1 LADPQRRTRR
11 SLRTAVSAEFIRR
24 RVGPAANFF
33 RIEELSF
40 MKQALAALL
49 KKSIQSG
56 IAAGL
61 LPAAALPPVEVEWTK
76 DPGHGDYTS
85 NAAMVLAAQTKKN
98 PREIARILL
107 ERIDD
112 SGQVLE
118 KVEIAGPG
126 FMNFFIR
133 ESCWSSFLK
142 KVDDEGNR
150 YGSSDLGKGRRIQVE
165 FVSANPTGPLHI
177 GHARGAVV
185 GDVMANILA
194 AVGYDIFREY
204 YINDAGNQM
213 NNLGKSVLLRYREL
227 LGRTEEFPEGCYKG
241 EYIRDLAAELLKR
254 ERERY
259 LDMDAQEA
267 IPLLTAYAGGA
278 ILEGIKEDL
287 RNFGVVFDLYFSER
301 ELYRE
306 DGVGILL
313 RMLQEKGFIYREGE
327 ALWFRTTAFGDEKDR
342 VVVRQNGDP
351 TYFAADIAYHRNKFL
366 RGFDTVIDIWGAD
379 HHGYI
384 PRMSA
389 AVQALGYEKDAL
401 KVILVQLVNL
411 LRDGKPVAMSTRSGE
426 FDTLREVVDEVG
438 KDAARY
444 NFLMRRSDSHLDFDL
459 ELAKRQSNEN
469 PVYYV
474 QYAYARICSI
484 IRMAA
489 ERGVATPLYSET
501 ELILL
506 KLPEEIDLIK
516 AITRFPEVVDGAART
531 LEPHRLTFYLN
542 DLAAIFHS
550 YYNKN
555 KVISDDGALTGA
567 RLFLVKSVRTVL
579 ENALTMLGVSTPK
592 KM

>member
-1 LADPQRRTRR
+1 
-11 SLRTAVSAEFIRR
+11 
-24 RVGPAANFF
+24 
-33 RIEELSF
+33 
-40 MKQALAALL
+40 MKQVLVKLL
-49 KKSIQSG
+49 EKSIQAG
-56 IAAGL
+56 IAAQL
-61 LPAAALPPVEVEWTK
+61 LPPVAPSHIEVELTK
-76 DPGHGDYTS
+76 DPGHGDYAS
-85 NAAMVLAAQTKKN
+85 NIAMILAAQARKN
-98 PREIARILL
+98 PREIAKILS
-107 ERIDD
+107 EGIEDR
-112 SGQVLE
+112 GGALE

-133 ESCWSSFLK
+133 ESCWSSLLEV
-142 KVDDEGNR
+142 VDREGDR
-150 YGSSDLGKGRRIQVE
+150 YGSADLGEGRRIQME

-194 AVGYDIFREY
+194 AVGYQVFREY
-204 YINDAGNQM
+204 YINDVGNQM
-213 NNLGKSVLLRYREL
+213 NNLGKSVFLRYGEL
-227 LGRTEEFPEGCYKG
+227 LGRTAEFSEGCYKG

-254 ERERY
+254 DGNRHFAKDEGEI
-259 LDMDAQEA
+259 
-267 IPLLTAYAGGA
+267 IPLFTDYAAGA

-287 RNFGVVFDLYFSER
+287 RAFGVVFDLYSSER

-306 DGVGILL
+306 DGVGKLL
-313 RMLQEKGFIYREGE
+313 RTLEEKGFIYREGD
-327 ALWFRTTAFGDEKDR
+327 ALWFRTTVFGDEKDR
-342 VVVRQNGDP
+342 VVVRQNGEP

-366 RGFDTVIDIWGAD
+366 RGFETVIDIWGAD

-389 AVQALGYEKDAL
+389 AVQALGYKKDAL

-426 FDTLREVVDEVG
+426 FVTLREVVDEVG

-474 QYAYARICSI
+474 QYAHARICSI
-484 IRMAA
+484 LRMAV
-489 ERGVATPLYSET
+489 ERGLAAPAYGEVDPG
-501 ELILL
+501 LL
-506 KLPEEIDLIK
+506 RLPEEIDLIK
-516 AITRFPEVVDGAART
+516 AITRFPEVVEGAART

-550 YYNKN
+550 YYNNN
-555 KVISDDGALTGA
+555 KVLSDDFALTGA
-567 RLFLVKSVRTVL
+567 RLFLVSSVLTVL
-579 ENALTMLGVSTPK
+579 KNALKMLGVSTPE

>member
-1 LADPQRRTRR
+1 
-11 SLRTAVSAEFIRR
+11 
-24 RVGPAANFF
+24 
-33 RIEELSF
+33 
-40 MKQALAALL
+40 MKQVLAALL
-49 KKSIQSG
+49 ENAIQS
-56 IAAGL
+56 AVADGL
-61 LPAAALPPVEVEWTK
+61 LPAGELPPVEVDWTK
-76 DPGHGDYTS
+76 DDGHGDYAS
-85 NAAMVLAAQTKKN
+85 NAAMVLAKPARKN
-98 PREIARILL
+98 PRDIAGILL

-112 SGQVLE
+112 TGQILE
-118 KVEIAGPG
+118 RVEIAGPG

-133 ESCWSSFLK
+133 EGCWLTLLK
-142 KVDDEGNR
+142 KVEDEGSR

-185 GDVMANILA
+185 GDVVANILA
-194 AVGYDIFREY
+194 AVGYDVFREY
-204 YINDAGNQM
+204 YINDSGNQM

-227 LGRTEEFPEGCYKG
+227 LGRKEVFPEGCYKG
-241 EYIRDLAAELLKR
+241 EYIRDLAAELLRR
-254 ERERY
+254 EGERY
-259 LDMDAQEA
+259 LDMDPEAA
-267 IPLLTAYAGGA
+267 IPLLTTYAGGA

-287 RNFGVVFDLYFSER
+287 RTFGVVFDLYFSER

-313 RMLQEKGFIYREGE
+313 RALEEKGFIYREGN

-342 VVVRQNGDP
+342 VVIRQNGDP

-389 AVQALGYEKDAL
+389 AVQALGYDKKAL
-401 KVILVQLVNL
+401 KVILIQLVNL

-459 ELAKRQSNEN
+459 ELAKRQSSEN

-484 IRMAA
+484 LRMAT
-489 ERGVATPLYSET
+489 ERGYAAPLYGEAKLNLLNLT
-501 ELILL
+501 EEL
-506 KLPEEIDLIK
+506 DLIK
-516 AITRFPEVVDGAART
+516 TITRFPEVVEGAART

-555 KVISDDGALTGA
+555 KVISDDGELTAA
-567 RLFLVKSVRTVL
+567 RMFLVKSVRTVL
-579 ENALTMLGVSTPK
+579 ENALTMLGVSTPE

>member
-1 LADPQRRTRR
+1 MK
-11 SLRTAVSAEFIRR
+11 
-24 RVGPAANFF
+24 
-33 RIEELSF
+33 RILV
-40 MKQALAALL
+40 ALL
-49 KKSIQSG
+49 ERAIRAG
-56 IAAGL
+56 VEAGL
-61 LPAAALPPVEVEWTK
+61 LPATAPPSVEVELTK
-76 DPGHGDYTS
+76 DPGHGDYAS
-85 NAAMVLAAQTKKN
+85 NVAMILASQVRKDPRGIAKVLSQGIED
-98 PREIARILL
+98 PE
-107 ERIDD
+107 
-112 SGQVLE
+112 GFLE
-118 KVEIAGPG
+118 KIEIAGPG

-133 ESCWSSFLK
+133 EGVLNRFLAD
-142 KVDDEGNR
+142 VEREGER
-150 YGSSDLGKGRRIQVE
+150 YGSSDLGKGGRVQVE

-194 AVGYDIFREY
+194 AAGYRVFREY
-204 YINDAGNQM
+204 YINDTGNQM
-213 NNLGKSVLLRYREL
+213 NNLGQSVFLRYREL
-227 LGRTEEFPEGCYKG
+227 LGEAAGFPEGCYRG
-241 EYIRDLAAELLKR
+241 DYIRDLAEELLKR
-254 ERERY
+254 DGKRY
-259 LDMDAQEA
+259 LDMEAEEA
-267 IPLLTAYAGGA
+267 IRLFTDYAGSA
-278 ILEGIKEDL
+278 ILGGIKEDL
-287 RNFGVVFDLYFSER
+287 RAFGVVFDLYFSER

-306 DGVGILL
+306 EGVAMLL
-313 RMLQEKGFIYREGE
+313 QALQDKGFIYREGD

-342 VVVRQNGDP
+342 VVIRQNGAP

-366 RGFDTVIDIWGAD
+366 RGFETVIDIWGAD

-389 AVQALGYEKDAL
+389 AVQALGYEKEAL

-411 LRDGKPVAMSTRSGE
+411 LREGKPVAMSTRSGE
-426 FDTLREVVDEVG
+426 FVTLREVVDEVG

-474 QYAYARICSI
+474 QYAHARICSI

-489 ERGVATPLYSET
+489 ERGIEMPASGQADPG
-501 ELILL
+501 LL

-516 AITRFPEVVDGAART
+516 AITRFPEVVEGAART

-542 DLAAIFHS
+542 DLAAGFHS

-555 KVISDDGALTGA
+555 KVISDDGALTA
-567 RLFLVKSVRTVL
+567 SRLFLVKSVLTVL
-579 ENALTMLGVSTPK
+579 KNALKMLGVSAPE